1 MESTK
6 SIREKESQS
15 ISAFDFSNFYTN
27 MNHDKLK
34 FVLGNYPTSALRKK
48 CPYSELFWSVFSPNA
63 GKCRPEQL
71 RILIL
76 FTQCCFK
83 GGSENYIAVTNF
95 GARSVVDKKNCQVV
109 FDKAKL
115 KLATTYL
122 LDNRCFTVWNSTFR
136 EMIGIPM
143 GLDPVPF
150 MANLFLHSFNLHKT
164 RGLTNTFG
172 FIDDMRSINENGF
185 QTF

>member
-1 MESTK
+1 ME
-6 SIREKESQS
+6 
-15 ISAFDFSNFYTN
+15 
-27 MNHDKLK
+27 
-34 FVLGNYPTSALRKK
+34 
-48 CPYSELFWSVFSPNA
+48 
-63 GKCRPEQL
+63 
-71 RILIL
+71 
-76 FTQCCFK
+76 
-83 GGSENYIAVTNF
+83 
-95 GARSVVDKKNCQVV
+95 ARSVVDKKNCQFV

-143 GLDPVPF
+143 GLHPVPF

-164 RGLTNTFG
+164 RGLTNAFG

-185 QTF
+185 QTFQNYPEELELKKENISSTKDSFLDTDLEMKDDKI